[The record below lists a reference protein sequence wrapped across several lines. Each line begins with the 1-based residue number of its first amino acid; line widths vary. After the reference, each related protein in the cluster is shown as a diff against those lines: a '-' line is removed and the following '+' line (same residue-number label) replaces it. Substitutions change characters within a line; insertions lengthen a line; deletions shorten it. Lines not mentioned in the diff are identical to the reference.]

1 MDLEPFQR
9 INPCGYAGLRVTQLS
24 ALAPVEFSE
33 VEDRLVRNLA
43 QQLDY
48 SGVSGDRPGES
59 VG

>member
-9 INPCGYAGLRVTQLS
+9 INPCGYAGLRVTQLA
-24 ALAPVEFSE
+24 ALARVEFGE
-33 VEDRLVRNLA
+33 VEDRLVQNLA

-48 SGVSGDRPGES
+48 SGVSGDRPAEN